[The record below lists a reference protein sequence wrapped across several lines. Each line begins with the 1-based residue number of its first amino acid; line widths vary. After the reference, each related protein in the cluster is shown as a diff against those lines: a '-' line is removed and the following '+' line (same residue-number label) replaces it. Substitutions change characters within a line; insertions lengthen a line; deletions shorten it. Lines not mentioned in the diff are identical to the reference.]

1 MTKKSARPRSA
12 SDDQKRRASALR
24 WFGFLLIPAL
34 LSLLVSISATTR
46 TEQVAPDRAS
56 PFELIA
62 TNGEMISLEDSLV
75 AGDALLYFS
84 MGAGC
89 DGCFAQIPEL
99 EQALNERGITLV
111 PIMVNP
117 PQVVEAEAVRFGIDQ
132 PILIDS
138 DISVS
143 RAYGMIGVYGHAD
156 RPSHSFALV
165 RQSGEIAW
173 VRHYA
178 EMFVPAESLFDEL
191 DAALGI

>member
-1 MTKKSARPRSA
+1 MTSRVTKRPTG
-12 SDDQKRRASALR
+12 SDRRKRRTSALR
-24 WFGFLLIPAL
+24 WFGFLLIPMVL
-34 LSLLVSISATTR
+34 LLLVAVSANTGI
-46 TEQVAPDRAS
+46 EQAAPDRAT
-56 PFELIA
+56 PFELVA
-62 TNGEMISLEDSLV
+62 TDGQMISLDETLA

-99 EQALNERGITLV
+99 EEALSERGITLV

-117 PQVVEAEAVRFGIDQ
+117 PLTVSAEAARFGIEM
-132 PILIDS
+132 PILIDDDS
-138 DISVS
+138 SVS

-165 RQSGEIAW
+165 RQTGEIAW

-191 DAALGI
+191 DAALGT

>member
-1 MTKKSARPRSA
+1 MTKTLTKRPTG
-12 SDDQKRRASALR
+12 SDRRKRWFSTLR

-34 LSLLVSISATTR
+34 LVLLVAVSANTPKQQAT
-46 TEQVAPDRAS
+46 PDRAT
-56 PFELIA
+56 PFELVA
-62 TNGEMISLEDSLV
+62 TNGQMISLDEALA

-84 MGAGC
+84 MGTGC

-117 PQVVEAEAVRFGIDQ
+117 PLAVAAEAARFGIEM
-132 PILIDS
+132 PILIDA
-138 DISVS
+138 DLTVS

-165 RQSGEIAW
+165 RQTGEIAW

-191 DAALGI
+191 DAALGT

>member
-1 MTKKSARPRSA
+1 MTSRVTKRPTA
-12 SDDQKRRASALR
+12 SDRRKRRTSALR
-24 WFGFLLIPAL
+24 WFGFLLIPTVL
-34 LSLLVSISATTR
+34 LLLVAVSANTGI
-46 TEQVAPDRAS
+46 EQAAPDQAT
-56 PFELIA
+56 PFELVA
-62 TNGEMISLEDSLV
+62 TNGHMISLDETLA

-99 EQALNERGITLV
+99 EEALSERGITLV

-117 PQVVEAEAVRFGIDQ
+117 PLTVSAEAARFGIEM
-132 PILIDS
+132 PILIDDDS
-138 DISVS
+138 SVS

-165 RQSGEIAW
+165 RQTGEIAW

-191 DAALGI
+191 DAALGT

>member
-1 MTKKSARPRSA
+1 MTRTLTKRPSRS
-12 SDDQKRRASALR
+12 DPRKRRTSALR
-24 WFGFLLIPAL
+24 WFGFLLIPT
-34 LSLLVSISATTR
+34 LLVLLVVFSANTR
-46 TEQVAPDRAS
+46 GEQAAPDRAT
-56 PFELIA
+56 PFELVA
-62 TNGEMISLEDSLV
+62 TNGRMISLDETLA

-99 EQALNERGITLV
+99 EQALSERGITLV
-111 PIMVNP
+111 PIMVDP
-117 PQVVEAEAVRFGIDQ
+117 PLVIGAEAARFGIEM
-132 PILIDS
+132 PILIDA
-138 DISVS
+138 DTSVS

-165 RQSGEIAW
+165 RQTGEIAW

-191 DAALGI
+191 DAAIGN